1 MLKLKTDLKKNDT
14 IIVLSGKEKGKTG
27 KILRILPKKNRVI
40 VEKLQFIKRHSKP
53 TNANPQGGIIEKE
66 GSIHIT
72 NVALL
77 CPRCNTGARIKR
89 EKLEDKSVARVCK
102 KCNEAI

>member
-1 MLKLKTDLKKNDT
+1 MLKLKTDLKKNDA
-14 IIVLSGKEKGKTG
+14 IIVLAGKEKGKTG
-27 KILRILPKKNRVI
+27 KILKILPKKKRVI
-40 VEKLQFIKRHSKP
+40 VEKLQFVKRHSKP
-53 TNANPQGGIIEKE
+53 TNTNPQGGIIEKE

-77 CPRCNTGARIKR
+77 CPRCNTAVRIKR
-89 EKLEDKSVARVCK
+89 EKLEDKSVARLCV